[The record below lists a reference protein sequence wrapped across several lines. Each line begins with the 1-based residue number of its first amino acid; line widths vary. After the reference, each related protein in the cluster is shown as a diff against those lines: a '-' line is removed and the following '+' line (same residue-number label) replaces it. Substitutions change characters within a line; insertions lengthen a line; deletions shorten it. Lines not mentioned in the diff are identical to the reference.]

1 MFKRISVLGPVI
13 AGALFCGPVLAD
25 TDGERAALARL
36 ITALDQIEPLIVE
49 AQSQADINAPV
60 FVRYDLL
67 RADLLT
73 VRSGIVRHLN
83 DARRHPAVIEPL
95 SGDYRHRSSADQ
107 LSAESR

>member
-1 MFKRISVLGPVI
+1 MFKHVSLLGMVI
-13 AGALFCGPVLAD
+13 AGALVCSPVLAD

-36 ITALDQIEPLIVE
+36 MTALDQLEPLIAE

-73 VRSGIVRHLN
+73 VRSGLVRHLN

-95 SGDYRHRSSADQ
+95 VGDYRHRSP
-107 LSAESR
+107 AETP